1 MSQTVLILGGGVG
14 GLVVANLLR
23 RRLGSTHRIILVDR
37 ESSFSLAA
45 SYLWV
50 MSGARRPEQVSR
62 PLARLK
68 RKDIEVIH
76 GEVEHID
83 PAQRAAVVA
92 GVRIAADHL
101 VIALGA
107 DFNAHA
113 VEGLSDGGLTFA
125 TLDGATRLRAALS
138 NFRKGRILILTAAP
152 LYKCPAA
159 PYEAALLLEAHR
171 RRIRG
176 DQIRIDLHT
185 AEPGPMGVAGPEVS
199 AAVRAI
205 VESKSIGYH
214 PDRQMVR
221 VDPAERVVEFRNGE
235 KVQYELL
242 VYMPPLQV
250 PRVVRESILAS
261 AGGWIE
267 VDRHTLQTRFSGVYA
282 LGDVTSIPLSMGK
295 PLPKAGVFAHGQAR
309 VVAHNI
315 VRAITGTGRE
325 ANFDGYGACFVE
337 VGGSTAGYG
346 AGDFYAEPRPSV
358 TLHRPS
364 LLWHAGKVMFE
375 KYWFWRWL

>member
-23 RRLGSTHRIILVDR
+23 RQLSSKHRVILVDR
-37 ESSFSLAA
+37 EPSFSLAA

-50 MSGARRPEQVSR
+50 MSGTRRPEQVFR
-62 PLARLK
+62 PLGRLK
-68 RKDIEVIH
+68 RKGIEVIH

-83 PAQRAAVVA
+83 PAQREAVVA

-107 DFNAHA
+107 EFNAHA
-113 VEGLSDGGLTFA
+113 VDGLSDGGLTFA

-138 NFRKGRILILTAAP
+138 KFSKGRILILTAAP

-159 PYEAALLLEAHR
+159 PYEAALLLEAYR

-176 DQIRIDLHT
+176 DQIRIDLYT
-185 AEPGPMGVAGPEVS
+185 AEPGPMGVAGPAVS
-199 AAVRAI
+199 AAVRTI

-214 PDRQMVR
+214 PDRQVVR
-221 VDPAERVVEFRNGE
+221 VDPAERVAEFSNGE

-242 VYMPPLQV
+242 VYMPPIQV
-250 PRVVRESILAS
+250 PRVVRESTLAS

-337 VGGSTAGYG
+337 VGSSRTGYG